1 LYASDTVELLVNSK
15 RKSKGCREPTIVFYP
30 DRLARGED
38 CKGFRGCGVNLNI
51 FVFDA
56 NELGGCAGLVNNG
69 ESVRWKL
76 G

>member
-1 LYASDTVELLVNSK
+1 
-15 RKSKGCREPTIVFYP
+15 VFYP
-30 DRLARGED
+30 DRLARSED
-38 CKGFRGCGVNLNI
+38 RKGFCGCGVVLDI

-56 NELGGCAGLVNNG
+56 NELGGCTGLVSNG

>member
-1 LYASDTVELLVNSK
+1 M
-15 RKSKGCREPTIVFYP
+15 FYP

-38 CKGFRGCGVNLNI
+38 CKGFCGRGIVLDI

>member
-1 LYASDTVELLVNSK
+1 M
-15 RKSKGCREPTIVFYP
+15 FYP

-38 CKGFRGCGVNLNI
+38 CKSFCGRGIVLDI
-51 FVFDA
+51 FVFNA